1 MGRRKI
7 EIVRIDNER
16 HRQVTFTKR
25 KGGLIKKATELSIL
39 CDAEVAVIIFT
50 DNQKMSIYASGKADE
65 TVRKFLEHKDVPEV
79 CVHKPHYFPATFAL
93 LASSRALPPRPA
105 ACLNFLLGHDPWLP
119 LVAGVVAVVLAP
131 PWRRLSSTAV
141 LCQPLG

>member
-65 TVRKFLEHKDVPEV
+65 TGRKFLEHKDVPEV
-79 CVHKPHYFPATFAL
+79 CAHKRPAARQPSPCLPPLVGRCHYAL
-93 LASSRALPPRPA
+93 LANAPCCLPISV
-105 ACLNFLLGHDPWLP
+105 LLGHAPWVGLG
-119 LVAGVVAVVLAP
+119 LGV
-131 PWRRLSSTAV
+131 
-141 LCQPLG
+141 G

>member
-65 TVRKFLEHKDVPEV
+65 TVRKFLEHKDVREV
-79 CVHKPHYFPATFAL
+79 CAHKRPAARQPSPCLPPLVGRCHYAL
-93 LASSRALPPRPA
+93 LANAPCCLPISV
-105 ACLNFLLGHDPWLP
+105 LLGHAPWLP
-119 LVAGVVAVVLAP
+119 LVGGSGSRHSPSLAAP
-131 PWRRLSSTAV
+131 
-141 LCQPLG
+141 Q

>member
-79 CVHKPHYFPATFAL
+79 CAHKRPAARQPSPCLLLVGRCHYAL
-93 LASSRALPPRPA
+93 LANAPCCLPKRPA
-105 ACLNFLLGHDPWLP
+105 RPCP
-119 LVAGVVAVVLAP
+119 LVATG
-131 PWRRLSSTAV
+131 R
-141 LCQPLG
+141 G

>member
-25 KGGLIKKATELSIL
+25 KGGLIKKATELSVL
-39 CDAEVAVIIFT
+39 CGAEVAVIIFT

-79 CVHKPHYFPATFAL
+79 CTQAPCKAGMAQRLT
-93 LASSRALPPRPA
+93 LASLECTLNLAGAHNRGLLPGQKPQ
-105 ACLNFLLGHDPWLP
+105 G
-119 LVAGVVAVVLAP
+119 
-131 PWRRLSSTAV
+131 RRRGRHRK
-141 LCQPLG
+141 QP

>member
-25 KGGLIKKATELSIL
+25 KGGLIKKATELSVL

-79 CVHKPHYFPATFAL
+79 RCAQAPCCPAAFAL
-93 LASSRALPPRPA
+93 LATSRALPLRPA
-105 ACLNFLLGHDPWLP
+105 RQRALLLAYKRPARPCP
-119 LVAGVVAVVLAP
+119 LVRVRVRVTRYRG
-131 PWRRLSSTAV
+131 
-141 LCQPLG
+141 

>member
-79 CVHKPHYFPATFAL
+79 CAHKRPAARQP
-93 LASSRALPPRPA
+93 SPCLPLVGHCHTPCSPTRPA
-105 ACLNFLLGHDPWLP
+105 ACLSVLLGHAPWLP
-119 LVAGVVAVVLAP
+119 LVGGSGSRHSPSLAAP
-131 PWRRLSSTAV
+131 
-141 LCQPLG
+141 Q

>member
-79 CVHKPHYFPATFAL
+79 CAHKPPTTTFAL
-93 LASSRALPPRPA
+93 LATSRALRCHYA
-105 ACLNFLLGHDPWLP
+105 LLGAL
-119 LVAGVVAVVLAP
+119 LLA
-131 PWRRLSSTAV
+131 
-141 LCQPLG
+141 

>member
-65 TVRKFLEHKDVPEV
+65 TVRKFMEHKDVPEV
-79 CVHKPHYFPATFAL
+79 CTQAPACHTPCLPIGPAARLHAL
-93 LASSRALPPRPA
+93 LATGSRAWWQSA
-105 ACLNFLLGHDPWLP
+105 
-119 LVAGVVAVVLAP
+119 
-131 PWRRLSSTAV
+131 
-141 LCQPLG
+141 